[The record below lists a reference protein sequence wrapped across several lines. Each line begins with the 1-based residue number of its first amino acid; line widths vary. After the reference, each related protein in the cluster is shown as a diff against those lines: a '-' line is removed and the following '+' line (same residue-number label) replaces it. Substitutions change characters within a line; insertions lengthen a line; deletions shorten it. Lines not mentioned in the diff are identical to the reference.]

1 MDEQGPTADATAA
14 AAGGSVHERA
24 TVQGRHRRHRSPAR
38 QRALKVLYGEDEWL
52 VVTQAAEFA
61 GLRASS
67 YVATSA
73 LAAAEQVVH
82 HETLAE
88 QRTDRRGRATS
99 ATPTA
104 DRELLA
110 ELIQARLAL
119 RRFAVNVNQ
128 AAAVLNAIGRAPA
141 WLEQAVAGAARAVER
156 IDTAAGLVA
165 MRFR

>member
-1 MDEQGPTADATAA
+1 MDEQGPTADAADAEAST
-14 AAGGSVHERA
+14 SVDERTPA
-24 TVQGRHRRHRSPAR
+24 SGRHRRHRSPAR
-38 QRALKVLYGEDEWL
+38 QRALKVLYGDDEWF
-52 VVTQAAEFA
+52 VVAQAAEFA
-61 GLRASS
+61 GLRPSS

-88 QRTDRRGRATS
+88 QRTGRGRRTMS

-110 ELIQARLAL
+110 ELIQARVAL

-128 AAAVLNAIGRAPA
+128 AAAVLNTIGKAPA
-141 WLEQAVAGAARAVER
+141 WLEQAVTGAARAVER
-156 IDTAAGLVA
+156 TDTAAGLVA
-165 MRFR
+165 MRLR